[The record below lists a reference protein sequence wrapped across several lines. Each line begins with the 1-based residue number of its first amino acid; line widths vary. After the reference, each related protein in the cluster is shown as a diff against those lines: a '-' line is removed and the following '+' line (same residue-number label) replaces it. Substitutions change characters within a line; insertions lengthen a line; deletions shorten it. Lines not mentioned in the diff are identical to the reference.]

1 MINLLEAD
9 NLLSIWNSLK
19 DSVRQNTTRG
29 KEASS
34 LDYSFITPTLLALG
48 KLPENKA
55 DELVHILQGSPAL
68 IWNLSGKPFSSH
80 IKSKFKCQILDAA
93 WVTPGQFT
101 QAPSLECIFS
111 LCYSIKS
118 WLDLRNDHV
127 AIVHCANGRSRSG
140 ILVACLLKYIGAF
153 EHSSHAFDF
162 FCSARLQSDTK
173 PVLAPSY
180 RILFENIDKAVDH
193 GGYPNPQPMHL
204 KCIAVSGLPVDEIP
218 CVEVWDM
225 AGQLFASHVQ
235 WKHTNKC
242 TWSADYGDGFFRV
255 AQDLQGDFSVLV
267 RFGGHHALTRDK
279 TTLIFKYQ
287 NSSAFLPPEVV
298 ELKRQ
303 NVDVNPEYSDS
314 LEVDMFAVHLMFEAA
329 VGDPPRGE
337 HRAYQLEGK
346 IAFEWGLDE
355 ISKFHSVE
363 PDSVKGAILAN
374 MGLSEQYTSLA
385 LQLSNNVIQDAAE
398 YIKCMKA
405 RSLEL
410 GTSAEAA
417 ESPKLEPASPI
428 PSAQLGQGTASS
440 PLCYSSSSPYS
451 ISQPAGSSAVT
462 ASTPSTPVQSANKS
476 RDGTLG
482 LSVGPPDSVDNSEP
496 ADKCATCREDSIFKR
511 DQLILCSSCRQVFH
525 TACMGARRIPF
536 SLKTPRERQN
546 RDKYI
551 SKHFGTWRCT
561 SCDGSGLAVVTGNMS
576 LTPKSG
582 GGDATT
588 NENLKIV
595 SSNAFGGLASR
606 LFGSGDSPSSLPSQG
621 TPQSSSANTA
631 VAASSE
637 RLYLS
642 SSTASAGPS
651 SSAPWSPTYA
661 PSGAVGFIQ
670 GAESASPPSAA
681 LTPAKTKHDQA
692 AILMGLLA
700 STGITVEQLMHMG
713 EDKQREA
720 LIAAASMHNKSRTNS
735 ESEPTSVAVASISL
749 RPDSPRNSSPKKGID
764 SSSSRTTS
772 IVSSSLQK
780 DLGSVEQPEAAG
792 NNGLSSSS
800 AVETPPSQTPNASAN
815 GASEN
820 EGPAPRDDTIS
831 ALDNQVSAKLE
842 DGAPVLETKPPTL
855 SDTIDNLP
863 SSKGT
868 TESVVGPVPLDP
880 PKPAADVSNISTAGS
895 SRAALMEMLAK
906 RSSQK
911 ETGDVA
917 VVTVENPIL
926 ATGGPQLQDDARFAK
941 YIKMVKVGLPK
952 GSVAAKMVMENVVS
966 TLEQA
971 MEILNMAP
979 TAAPPT
985 AIAPTEPS
993 ALSSETTGP
1002 TAVTEKKPNGMVPIG
1017 EHPLYNKFFKM
1028 VKVGLPKENIKLKM
1042 QQESVNPDWLDKDPS
1057 ELVPLESN
1065 GSDIAKV
1072 AVSEHPQYAKYFRM
1086 LQVGLPKNAIKAKMV
1101 QEGKNPDFLDKAP
1114 REMISSDTVEGGLKV
1129 PVGEHP
1135 LYSKFFKM
1143 LKVGL
1148 PKENIK
1154 AKMAG
1159 EGLDPSY
1166 IDKDHIE
1173 LVPLDDSRSSAPAA
1187 AVEKGGDAAVAKLKG
1202 PRKKKLH
1209 WKGLDASKVGRDS
1222 LWADNDDGM
1231 NIKLDEAEFNQLFVE
1246 SESSSAAEKKAADE
1260 KLKDSQKKKARV
1272 NVIDMKRAQNGGIAL
1287 ARIRVAFSVIKARIE
1302 ALEDEDFTTDQL
1314 RSLEEFL
1321 PNADEL
1327 HLLRSFRGDKDQLG
1341 PAEKY
1346 MIEMKDFPSA
1356 SKRIQCMIF
1365 KQQFRGR
1372 ITEIKTVITLI
1383 ENACDD
1389 VKLSV
1394 RLKKVLKTILKVGNQ
1409 MNDGAEHLGFTLDAL
1424 LKLQSAKAFD
1434 KKTSVLQYVIML
1446 IQRNDEDSLLFP
1458 EDLVHVAEASRLT
1471 MESVQS
1477 DQSVVR
1483 QDLDRTNRVLDEL
1496 REQGFKIGDTMLIF
1510 LDRARQ
1516 VCDDIDKLIEDVSVK
1531 YNGVLAY
1538 FGEDSNLNS
1547 SEFFSTLSKFITEFI
1562 KERDVLERQRR
1573 ADLRK
1578 KESSKLSEDAGG
1590 AGVPSRRASI
1600 QSTIGG
1606 SSQRLASGIM
1616 ARSEEGKDV
1625 TPTTTSAALPAHRRA
1640 SM

>member
-29 KEASS
+29 KEASG

-363 PDSVKGAILAN
+363 PDSLKGAILAN

-385 LQLSNNVIQDAAE
+385 LQLSNNVMQDAAE

-405 RSLEL
+405 RSFEL
-410 GTSAEAA
+410 GTSAASAEA
-417 ESPKLEPASPI
+417 PKLESASPI
-428 PSAQLGQGTASS
+428 PSAQLGQGAPSS

-451 ISQPAGSSAVT
+451 VSQPAGSSAIT
-462 ASTPSTPVQSANKS
+462 SSTPSTPVQSAYKS
-476 RDGTLG
+476 REGTLG

-511 DQLILCSSCRQVFH
+511 DQLILCASCRQVFH
-525 TACMGARRIPF
+525 TACVGARRIPF

-582 GGDATT
+582 GRDAT
-588 NENLKIV
+588 NENLKKV
-595 SSNAFGGLASR
+595 SSNALGGLASR
-606 LFGSGDSPSSLPSQG
+606 LFGSVDSPSLQPLQG
-621 TPQSSSANTA
+621 IPQSSSASTA
-631 VAASSE
+631 DAASNE
-637 RLYLS
+637 RLHLS
-642 SSTASAGPS
+642 LSTASAGPS
-651 SSAPWSPTYA
+651 TSAPWSPTYA

-670 GAESASPPSAA
+670 GAESASSPAGSH
-681 LTPAKTKHDQA
+681 TPAKTKHDQA

-720 LIAAASMHNKSRTNS
+720 LIAAASMHSKSRTNS

-749 RPDSPRNSSPKKGID
+749 RPDAPRNSSPSKGID
-764 SSSSRTTS
+764 SSSTQTTCV
-772 IVSSSLQK
+772 VSSSLQK
-780 DLGSVEQPEAAG
+780 NLGSVEQPETSCS
-792 NNGLSSSS
+792 NGLSSSS
-800 AVETPPSQTPNASAN
+800 AVATPPSQTSNVRAN
-815 GASEN
+815 GD
-820 EGPAPRDDTIS
+820 PAPRDASHDAIQ
-831 ALDNQVSAKLE
+831 AQVSAKLE
-842 DGAPVLETKPPTL
+842 NGAPVLETKLPPL
-855 SDTIDNLP
+855 SATTDNLP
-863 SSKGT
+863 STKGT
-868 TESVVGPVPLDP
+868 DSNLGPVPLDL
-880 PKPAADVSNISTAGS
+880 PKPPSDDSSTSTMGS

-926 ATGGPQLQDDARFAK
+926 ATVGPQLQDDARFAK
-941 YIKMVKVGLPK
+941 YLKMVKVGLPK

-985 AIAPTEPS
+985 PIAPTEPS

-1002 TAVTEKKPNGMVPIG
+1002 TVVTEKKPSGMVPLG

-1028 VKVGLPKENIKLKM
+1028 IKVGLPKENVKLKM
-1042 QQESVNPDWLDKDPS
+1042 QQEGANPDWLDKDLS
-1057 ELVPLESN
+1057 ELVPLESK
-1065 GSDIAKV
+1065 SSEIASKV
-1072 AVSEHPQYAKYFRM
+1072 AISEHPQYAKYFRM
-1086 LQVGLPKNAIKAKMV
+1086 LQVGLPKDAIKAKMV
-1101 QEGKNPDFLDKAP
+1101 QEGKKPDFLDKEP
-1114 REMISSDTVEGGLKV
+1114 GEMISSDTAEGGLQV

-1154 AKMAG
+1154 AKMAQ
-1159 EGLDPSY
+1159 EELDPSY

-1173 LVPLDDSRSSAPAA
+1173 LIPLDDLRSSAPTTAAVDKGEEAA
-1187 AVEKGGDAAVAKLKG
+1187 AVKLKG

-1246 SESSSAAEKKAADE
+1246 SESSSAAEKKAAEE

-1287 ARIRVAFSVIKARIE
+1287 ARIRVAFPVIKARIE

-1314 RSLEEFL
+1314 RSLEDFL

-1341 PAEKY
+1341 PAERY
-1346 MIEMKDFPSA
+1346 MLEMKDFPSA

-1471 MESVQS
+1471 IESVQS
-1477 DQSVVR
+1477 DQSIVR
-1483 QDLDRTNRVLDEL
+1483 QDLDRTNRVIDDL
-1496 REQGFKIGDTMLIF
+1496 REQGFKIGETMLTF
-1510 LDRARQ
+1510 LGRARQ
-1516 VCDDIDKLIEDVSVK
+1516 VCDDFDKLIEDVSIK

-1562 KERDVLERQRR
+1562 KERDILERQRR
-1573 ADLRK
+1573 ADQRK
-1578 KESSKLSEDAGG
+1578 KDSSSKLCEADAGG
-1590 AGVPSRRASI
+1590 ASRRSSSI
-1600 QSTIGG
+1600 QATIGG
-1606 SSQRLASGIM
+1606 SSLKIATGIL
-1616 ARSEEGKDV
+1616 ARSEVGEDA
-1625 TPTTTSAALPAHRRA
+1625 TPTSVALPAHRRA
-1640 SM
+1640 SL